1 MIRSA
6 PAGGSRSEPTRSAPQ
21 TPGLN
26 PYAVAAK
33 AQFEIPAAVYLFE
46 KIYDFGLVLAAQDD
60 EFSQQFKGIFLI
72 EQIHEFDELCAPSLQ
87 NASADR
93 LGDR

>member
-1 MIRSA
+1 MPSRPKLNLRS
-6 PAGGSRSEPTRSAPQ
+6 PRRFIF
-21 TPGLN
+21 L
-26 PYAVAAK
+26 K
-33 AQFEIPAAVYLFE
+33 